1 MPLTHLEHA
10 GVDTLSRVGETPA
23 VTATPSTNS
32 PSPPPA
38 PGADRTT
45 ARATRP
51 GAVRGVLARV
61 LVLNLVVVAIK
72 LAVGLRTEAL
82 SVLGAAL
89 ESSLD
94 LLNNVVG
101 MILVSVA
108 ARAPDETH
116 PYGHEKFETLGALAI
131 VTFLSISCFELLREG
146 IVQLRRAHVPA
157 SPSILEIGLIVLTLA
172 VNAFIVMYERRRG
185 RELSSAFLV
194 ADAAHTNSDLYVT
207 LLALASLLL
216 TRLGFGALDPV
227 LALLVAV
234 IIAWNGYQILRE
246 TVPILVDERGLD
258 SADVRRIVERI
269 PEISEVRSVRSR
281 AGASGVV
288 FAEVTV
294 GVDGSTSV
302 AEAHAIADEVEHR
315 IADALGASEVIVHV
329 EPS

>member
-1 MPLTHLEHA
+1 
-10 GVDTLSRVGETPA
+10 
-23 VTATPSTNS
+23 VTAPPSSTQSPSTPGPAATVQPAR
-32 PSPPPA
+32 PS
-38 PGADRTT
+38 
-45 ARATRP
+45 
-51 GAVRGVLARV
+51 AVRAVLARV

-72 LAVGLRTEAL
+72 VYVGVRTEAL

-89 ESSLD
+89 ESTLD
-94 LLNNVVG
+94 LMNNVVG
-101 MILVSVA
+101 MILVSIA

-116 PYGHEKFETLGALAI
+116 PYGHAKFETLGALAI

-146 IVQLRRAHVPA
+146 IVQLRRAH
-157 SPSILEIGLIVLTLA
+157 SPEAPTLFEVALIALTLV
-172 VNAFIVMYERRRG
+172 VNVVIVMYERRRG

-216 TRLGFGALDPV
+216 TRLGFGAFDPM
-227 LALLVAV
+227 LALLVAA

-269 PEISEVRSVRSR
+269 PRISEVRSVRSR

-302 AEAHAIADEVEHR
+302 TEAHAIADEVER
-315 IADALGASEVIVHV
+315 QIAAALGASEVVVHV
-329 EPS
+329 EPA

>member
-1 MPLTHLEHA
+1 M
-10 GVDTLSRVGETPA
+10 
-23 VTATPSTNS
+23 
-32 PSPPPA
+32 
-38 PGADRTT
+38 
-45 ARATRP
+45 
-51 GAVRGVLARV
+51 RGVLARV
-61 LVLNLVVVAIK
+61 LVLNLVVVVIK
-72 LAVGLRTEAL
+72 LAVGLRTGAL

-101 MILVSVA
+101 MILVTVA

-116 PYGHEKFETLGALAI
+116 PYGHAKFETLGALAI

-157 SPSILEIGLIVLTLA
+157 SPSVLEIGLIALTLG
-172 VNAFIVMYERRRG
+172 VNAIIVMYERRRG
-185 RELSSAFLV
+185 RELSSAFLI

-227 LALLVAV
+227 LALLVAI

-258 SADVRRIVERI
+258 SADVRRIIERI
-269 PEISEVRSVRSR
+269 PQISEVRNVRSR
-281 AGASGVV
+281 SGASGVV

-302 AEAHAIADEVEHR
+302 SEAHAIADEVERR

>member
-1 MPLTHLEHA
+1 M
-10 GVDTLSRVGETPA
+10 
-23 VTATPSTNS
+23 
-32 PSPPPA
+32 
-38 PGADRTT
+38 
-45 ARATRP
+45 
-51 GAVRGVLARV
+51 RGVLARV

-116 PYGHEKFETLGALAI
+116 PYGHAKFETLGALAI

-157 SPSILEIGLIVLTLA
+157 SPSVLEIGLIVLTLG
-172 VNAFIVMYERRRG
+172 VNAIIVMYERRRG
-185 RELSSAFLV
+185 RELSSAFLI

-227 LALLVAV
+227 LALLVAI

-258 SADVRRIVERI
+258 SADVRRIIERI
-269 PEISEVRSVRSR
+269 PQISEVRNVRSR

-302 AEAHAIADEVEHR
+302 SEAHAIADEVERR
-315 IADALGASEVIVHV
+315 IAGALGASEVIVHV

>member
-1 MPLTHLEHA
+1 MTAIEPRKPPTSSAPTGGHA
-10 GVDTLSRVGETPA
+10 AARPA
-23 VTATPSTNS
+23 AI
-32 PSPPPA
+32 
-38 PGADRTT
+38 
-45 ARATRP
+45 
-51 GAVRGVLARV
+51 RGVLLRV
-61 LVLNLVVVAIK
+61 LLLNLVVVAIK
-72 LAVGLRTEAL
+72 VFVGVRTEAL

-101 MILVSVA
+101 MILVSIA

-116 PYGHEKFETLGALAI
+116 PYGHAKFETLGALAI

-146 IVQLRRAHVPA
+146 VVQLRRAH
-157 SPSILEIGLIVLTLA
+157 SPETPTALEVGLILLTVVVNVLIVL
-172 VNAFIVMYERRRG
+172 YERRRG
-185 RELSSAFLV
+185 RQLKSAFLV

-207 LLALASLLL
+207 VLAVTSLLL

-227 LALLVAV
+227 LALVVAA
-234 IIAWNGYQILRE
+234 IIAWNGYKILRE

-269 PEISEVRSVRSR
+269 PQISEVRSVRSR

-302 AEAHAIADEVEHR
+302 AQAHAIADAVEAR
-315 IADALGASEVIVHV
+315 IADALGASEVVVHV
-329 EPS
+329 EPT